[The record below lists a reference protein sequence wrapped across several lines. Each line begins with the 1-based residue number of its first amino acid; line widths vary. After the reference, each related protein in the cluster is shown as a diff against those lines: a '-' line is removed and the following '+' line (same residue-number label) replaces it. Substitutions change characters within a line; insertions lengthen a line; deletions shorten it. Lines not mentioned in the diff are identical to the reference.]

1 MKPEGPAHLV
11 ARSWRRRMVGSPYR
25 RGRHTAVPAAGER
38 TREILRCCSE
48 LLCSGEPH
56 VSPDWILPYRLGAAL
71 GRKLCE
77 VIWSLCAGS
86 SAGQVPAV
94 AWPVRSS
101 LSCCLAPVR
110 SGPAAAWSQRNQAPV
125 GCLAPTKLRAVRP
138 TGLHGDCRHDQPCLH
153 THAPADSPVWNCPP
167 ESSAGKQG
175 HHTIIRGRER
185 CTSPSCRKSR
195 PGRVRVMPGY
205 WICAG
210 DDVVT
215 QHGSRLRTGSSSAIH
230 VR

>member
-1 MKPEGPAHLV
+1 
-11 ARSWRRRMVGSPYR
+11 MVGFP
-25 RGRHTAVPAAGER
+25 TAAAGTPPYPPLGTDAR
-38 TREILRCCSE
+38 D
-48 LLCSGEPH
+48 
-56 VSPDWILPYRLGAAL
+56 SPVLLGAAL
-71 GRKLCE
+71 LGRAPTFTGLDSLVPSRGCSGGKLCE
-77 VIWSLCAGS
+77 VIWGLCAGP

-125 GCLAPTKLRAVRP
+125 GCLAPTKPRAVRP

-195 PGRVRVMPGY
+195 PGRVRAMPGY

>member
-1 MKPEGPAHLV
+1 
-11 ARSWRRRMVGSPYR
+11 MVGFPI
-25 RGRHTAVPAAGER
+25 AAAG
-38 TREILRCCSE
+38 T
-48 LLCSGEPH
+48 P
-56 VSPDWILPYRLGAAL
+56 PYPPLGTDAKDTPVLLGAAL
-71 GRKLCE
+71 LGRAPTFTELDSPVPSRGCSGGGKLCE
-77 VIWSLCAGS
+77 VIWGLCAGP

>member
-1 MKPEGPAHLV
+1 MTPVDASGGLV
-11 ARSWRRRMVGSPYR
+11 LAASNGRVPYR

-125 GCLAPTKLRAVRP
+125 GCLAPTKLRVVRP
-138 TGLHGDCRHDQPCLH
+138 TGLHGTAFQKLLCRE
-153 THAPADSPVWNCPP
+153 TGPP
-167 ESSAGKQG
+167 HNHLRPRTARPRRRAGELLG
-175 HHTIIRGRER
+175 W
-185 CTSPSCRKSR
+185 
-195 PGRVRVMPGY
+195 VRAMPRY

-210 DDVVT
+210 RRRCHPARVEAQNGKFVR
-215 QHGSRLRTGSSSAIH
+215 HSRTLTTRTASAG
-230 VR
+230 

>member
-1 MKPEGPAHLV
+1 
-11 ARSWRRRMVGSPYR
+11 MVGSP
-25 RGRHTAVPAAGER
+25 TAAAGTPPYPPLR
-38 TREILRCCSE
+38 ADARDSPVVPRSYSARESPAFTE
-48 LLCSGEPH
+48 LD
-56 VSPDWILPYRLGAAL
+56 SPVQRWILPYRLGDAL

-77 VIWSLCAGS
+77 VIWGLCAGS
-86 SAGQVPAV
+86 SAGQVPVV

-167 ESSAGKQG
+167 ESSAGKPVSYT
-175 HHTIIRGRER
+175 HLTLP
-185 CTSPSCRKSR
+185 TK
-195 PGRVRVMPGY
+195 
-205 WICAG
+205 A
-210 DDVVT
+210 
-215 QHGSRLRTGSSSAIH
+215 
-230 VR
+230 